1 MVGEAIKSCPVR
13 KGRSGASAGV
23 GKAAC
28 SVAGSKIAAAIAP
41 RRCREIKDIAP
52 LPSSRAIASIAA
64 AAAADH
70 PAACAH
76 QRGLSLA
83 DRNFFD
89 YPLLG
94 IDEMPEIVP
103 IVLPSDRPPQ
113 GFGDPSRSEA
123 AMSKKEA

>member
-1 MVGEAIKSCPVR
+1 
-13 KGRSGASAGV
+13 
-23 GKAAC
+23 
-28 SVAGSKIAAAIAP
+28 
-41 RRCREIKDIAP
+41 
-52 LPSSRAIASIAA
+52 L
-64 AAAADH
+64 
-70 PAACAH
+70 
-76 QRGLSLA
+76 LA